1 MYSKWTTSEEH
12 AEGKTKFLGG
22 ARNITSVDGQVTVIL
37 LRTIRGDVDAKSQLT
52 YRRTVKITKEETK
65 LFAIYFRQLKSVYIL
80 VFSFS

>member
-37 LRTIRGDVDAKSQLT
+37 LGQYAVMLMPNRNLLIGEL
-52 YRRTVKITKEETK
+52 
-65 LFAIYFRQLKSVYIL
+65 
-80 VFSFS
+80 